1 MPTQNNNKNNKKVK
15 TQQNYSKKKVKTQQ
29 NYSKKKVP
37 KHVKKTIKNNK
48 KQQGGG

>member
-15 TQQNYSKKKVKTQQ
+15 TQNKNSKKKVKTQQ
-29 NYSKKKVP
+29 NDSKKKVT
-37 KHVKKTIKNNK
+37 KEITKKIKNNK